1 MRNRVQT
8 NLPAHRGRGVST
20 DFRRQGMGCFVAGG
34 GKKENDVRD
43 EPHHQRFGSEI
54 IHKQFSVESL
64 RPESK
69 FMYSSSRLVTL
80 CLSEVVFPLGDELEW
95 SEVGQRLMWA
105 HAVVGF
111 LPAEQL
117 AVQHGGLIGFGLDLV
132 ELLVVGTIRPFH
144 VGIEL
149 R

>member
-20 DFRRQGMGCFVAGG
+20 DFRRQGVGCFVARG

-54 IHKQFSVESL
+54 IHKQFSVESP

-69 FMYSSSRLVTL
+69 FMGQLREPALGKIRL
-80 CLSEVVFPLGDELEW
+80 SFPLGFVYVFSNTCVGCLPWCAE
-95 SEVGQRLMWA
+95 EVW
-105 HAVVGF
+105 
-111 LPAEQL
+111 
-117 AVQHGGLIGFGLDLV
+117 
-132 ELLVVGTIRPFH
+132 
-144 VGIEL
+144 IEG
-149 R
+149 

>member
-20 DFRRQGMGCFVAGG
+20 DFRRQGVGCFVARG

-54 IHKQFSVESL
+54 IHKQFSVESP

-69 FMYSSSRLVTL
+69 FMGQLREPVPGKIRL
-80 CLSEVVFPLGDELEW
+80 SFPLGFVYVFSTRVLAAF
-95 SEVGQRLMWA
+95 LMC
-105 HAVVGF
+105 
-111 LPAEQL
+111 
-117 AVQHGGLIGFGLDLV
+117 GGKLD
-132 ELLVVGTIRPFH
+132 
-144 VGIEL
+144 
-149 R
+149 